1 MTAFDSIY
9 DSPWGPGK
17 TAPRG
22 ERKRRARSGG
32 PRSWQAMLTSHHR
45 GGSHGFGGGGEFGFG
60 GPGPG
65 FGGPFGPGPRGPF
78 GRSGGR
84 RARRGDVRLAALL
97 LLAEKPRNGYAIM
110 QELEQRSGGLWRPS
124 PGSVYPA
131 LSQLEDEGLIRSRET
146 DGGRVFELTGAGQA
160 QVAERPQDA
169 AAPWD
174 TVGQGVPDQ
183 TRALFNQMR
192 QLGAAV
198 IQVAHSCGTEQA
210 EQAAQVLDQARRSI
224 YRILADGA
232 TGEQPEGS
240 SGEQSEA

>member
-1 MTAFDSIY
+1 MTTFTSTY
-9 DSPWGPGK
+9 DSPWGPARTG
-17 TAPRG
+17 PRG
-22 ERKRRARSGG
+22 GRKRHGRSGG
-32 PRSWQAMLTSHHR
+32 PRPWQAMLMSHHR
-45 GGSHGFGGGGEFGFG
+45 EGPHGGGRGDFGFG

-78 GRSGGR
+78 GRGGGR

-97 LLAEKPRNGYAIM
+97 LLAEEPRNGYAIM

-131 LSQLEDEGLIRSRET
+131 LSQLEDEGLIRSRED
-146 DGGRVFELTGAGQA
+146 DGGKVFELTETGQA

-169 AAPWD
+169 PAPWD

-183 TRALFNQMR
+183 TRALFGQMR

-198 IQVAHSCGTEQA
+198 IQVAHSGSTDQA
-210 EQAAQVLDQARRSI
+210 DQAAKVLDQARRSV
-224 YRILADGA
+224 YRILADGDA
-232 TGEQPEGS
+232 
-240 SGEQSEA
+240 GEQSEA